1 MGEERNRSANSTSN
15 AGANAEVRVTAG
27 GRELDLLAFG
37 VVLLVTTL
45 AWLPTLT
52 SGRRLNMDDD
62 FFLYAARHEAVRQSV
77 IQHRTFPLR
86 SHWFGGGFP
95 TLGEP
100 EDPAL
105 NPLVLLSVL
114 FGAVIGIKLIG
125 FLAALASAMGTYALA
140 RYILRYTRWGALF
153 SALIMATSLYVPQR
167 MQGGNPN
174 EVWPAYLPL
183 CMLLLAL
190 SCRGRRAALFALP
203 LLLYA
208 MLSDGKQTFVV
219 AVFYLGVLC
228 LLGALPMF
236 STLSPELPGRRCS
249 VRGLQVLVLALVVTF
264 FIGMVRILAVL
275 ELMEAKGGLMGA
287 EPFGHVGLKAAI
299 GISWHQLWH
308 FVPGVHG
315 FADNVTVGWLPLILL
330 AIAACCFWKRALPW
344 VITTVLLSWLV
355 LAEKAPVNLFR
366 LLEGVPVFSAIGRP
380 YKFFGFE
387 IVLSIALGA
396 GQFFWLLQRFRYRW
410 LEHICAV
417 VVIIVGVS
425 FLYPK
430 ALADQRGTYTVEIEF
445 EGWAPEP
452 EFFNVQGLGLSR
464 NRSEPPGAVGYL
476 NVLQNVGT
484 IDWYAAITL
493 PENAVPRYFVDA
505 SNRGIRNPEYRGEA
519 YFVEAGGRPGSTSP
533 VHERT
538 AETGSAED
546 APAGYA
552 AKSTFRPNSITV
564 QVTVPKPGVL
574 VINQNYHA
582 AWRTD
587 RGELFDRK
595 GLIALRLR
603 ETGSYTIHL
612 RYLPRSFVA
621 GLAVSVLSLAG
632 WVLACWTFLGRR
644 LQRWGKGDMS
654 RAPLSTK
661 AQ

>member
-1 MGEERNRSANSTSN
+1 MGEERNRSADSISN
-15 AGANAEVRVTAG
+15 AGADAEVRVTAA

-52 SGRRLNMDDD
+52 SGHRINPVDD
-62 FFLYAARHEAVRQSV
+62 FLLHASRHEAVRKS
-77 IQHRTFPLR
+77 ILEYGTLPLR

-105 NPLVLLSVL
+105 NPLVLLSVV
-114 FGAVIGIKLIG
+114 FGSVMGPKLIA
-125 FLAALASAMGTYALA
+125 FLAVLGSGLGTYALT
-140 RYILRYTRWGALF
+140 RYILDFTRWGALF
-153 SALIMATSLYVPQR
+153 SALMVGTSLFVPHR
-167 MQGGNPN
+167 MAGGNLTDIGA
-174 EVWPAYLPL
+174 AYLPL

-190 SCRGRRAALFALP
+190 ACRGHRAALFLLP
-203 LLLYA
+203 LLLYT
-208 MLSDGKQTFVV
+208 MLSDGKQTFFV
-219 AVFYLGVLC
+219 AMLYLGVLC
-228 LLGALPMF
+228 LLDAVPVFNRLAPLAPTRRFDARALKV
-236 STLSPELPGRRCS
+236 L
-249 VRGLQVLVLALVVTF
+249 VLVLAVAF
-264 FIGMVRILAVL
+264 FVGMVRILAVL
-275 ELMEAKGGLMGA
+275 ELLDARGGLMGV
-287 EPFGHVGLKAAI
+287 EPFGHVGLKGAI
-299 GISWHQLWH
+299 GLKWHTLWH
-308 FVPGVHG
+308 LVSGWHG
-315 FADNVTVGWLPLILL
+315 FSGDMTVGWLPLILL
-330 AIAACCFWKRALPW
+330 GIGCCFFWKKCLPW
-344 VITTVLLSWLV
+344 AIVLV
-355 LAEKAPVNLFR
+355 LCVWLMLADTVSLNLFR
-366 LLEGVPVFSAIGRP
+366 MLEGLPVFRSIGRP
-380 YKFFGFE
+380 SKYFGFE
-387 IVLSIALGA
+387 IVLSIAIGA

-417 VVIIVGVS
+417 VLIIVGVS
-425 FLYPK
+425 FFYPK
-430 ALADQRGTYTVEIEF
+430 ALADQRGTYTVEIAR

-452 EFFNVQGLGLSR
+452 EFFNVQGLGLLR

-519 YFVEAGGRPGSTSP
+519 YFVTEAGASG
-533 VHERT
+533 ERLSSV
-538 AETGSAED
+538 A
-546 APAGYA
+546 AP
-552 AKSTFRPNSITV
+552 TFRPNSMTV
-564 QVTVPKPGVL
+564 EVTVRKPGIL

>member
-1 MGEERNRSANSTSN
+1 MSEERASSADSTSN
-15 AGANAEVRVTAG
+15 AGADAEVQVTTR

-37 VVLLVTTL
+37 VVLLITTL
-45 AWLPTLT
+45 SWIPTLT
-52 SGRRLNMDDD
+52 SGRRLNMDED

-77 IQHRTFPLR
+77 IRHRTFPLR

-114 FGAVIGIKLIG
+114 FGAVIGIKMIG
-125 FLAALASAMGTYALA
+125 FLAALISAMGTYAVT
-140 RYILRYTRWGALF
+140 RYILKYTRWGALF

-167 MQGGNPN
+167 MGGGNPN
-174 EVWPAYLPL
+174 EIWPAYLPL

-208 MLSDGKQTFVV
+208 MLSDGKQTFIV
-219 AVFYLGVLC
+219 AVFYLGLLC

-236 STLSPELPGRRCS
+236 SMLSPELPGRRFS
-249 VRGLQVLVLALVVTF
+249 VRGVQVLVLALVVTF

-275 ELMEAKGGLMGA
+275 ELMEARGGLMGA

-308 FVPGVHG
+308 FVPGAHG
-315 FADNVTVGWLPLILL
+315 VSHSVTVGWLPLILL
-330 AIAACCFWKRALPW
+330 VIAACCFPRRALPW
-344 VITTVLLSWLV
+344 AITAVLFCWLV
-355 LAEKAPVNLFR
+355 LAEKAPINLFR
-366 LLEGVPVFSAIGRP
+366 LLEGVPLFSAIGRP
-380 YKFFGFE
+380 YKFLGFE
-387 IVLSIALGA
+387 IVLSIAIGA
-396 GQFFWLLQRFRYRW
+396 GQFFWLLQRLRYRW
-410 LEHICAV
+410 LEHICALV
-417 VVIIVGVS
+417 LIILAVS

-430 ALADQRGTYTVEIEF
+430 AVARQRDTYTVEIAF

-464 NRSEPPGAVGYL
+464 NRSEPTGAVGYL

-505 SNRGIRNPEYRGEA
+505 RNRAIWNPAYRGEA
-519 YFVEAGGRPGSTSP
+519 FFVGEAEPSVEAP
-533 VHERT
+533 
-538 AETGSAED
+538 SA
-546 APAGYA
+546 A
-552 AKSTFRPNSITV
+552 AHPTFRPNSIDV
-564 QVTVPKPGVL
+564 DVTVREPGIL
-574 VINQNYHA
+574 VINQNYHP
-582 AWRTD
+582 AWRSG
-587 RGELFDRK
+587 RGELFDRD

-612 RYLPRSFVA
+612 RYLPRSFVV

-632 WVLACWTFLGRR
+632 WALACWTFLGRR
-644 LQRWGKGDMS
+644 LQRWDKGDMS
-654 RAPLSTK
+654 RVPLSTG